1 MNQDYKS
8 IFAEYFHQLAEESG
22 IGFFLM
28 EEGKFI
34 YVNRYIA
41 DTLGYTEEEL
51 LHMNPKDIIYYR
63 DFTFFLD
70 IIKRWMN
77 NEKVTIKKWLRVVK
91 KDNTIVF
98 CEAKAFPVVHK
109 EKSVLMGTFLD
120 VTASVLADQMLR
132 ENDLRYQ
139 RLIRYLPEP
148 IVVHDGEKILYVNLA
163 GLKLF
168 GVSDREQLFSRPY
181 MSLIHPDYREITRE
195 RFSRVYVSDDPL
207 DFIENKLLGLD
218 GRVIDVEVSSIRIH
232 DFQGRPFVIQSVYR
246 DLTQRKKEEE
256 ALIRSEKLS
265 VVGQMAAGIAHE
277 IRNPLTSLK
286 GFTQF
291 LKSKVNHNHEYFDI
305 MLTELDRINT
315 IVQEFMALAKP
326 QAKQFAVHDLAKIF
340 DSVTTLLEPQA
351 IMNNVRMT
359 TEFNSDVP
367 SVYCDEN
374 QLKQVFINLMKNAI
388 EAMPDGGEL
397 KVRLMRNTVDTVLIQ
412 IKDQGVGIPK
422 EQLDLLGGP
431 FYSTKSTGTGLGLM
445 ICFRIIEAHH
455 GTIRFASEP
464 GQGTTAT
471 VELPIC
477 LSL

>member
-91 KDNTIVF
+91 KDNSIVF

-148 IVVHDGEKILYVNLA
+148 IVVHDG
-163 GLKLF
+163 
-168 GVSDREQLFSRPY
+168 
-181 MSLIHPDYREITRE
+181 
-195 RFSRVYVSDDPL
+195 
-207 DFIENKLLGLD
+207 
-218 GRVIDVEVSSIRIH
+218 
-232 DFQGRPFVIQSVYR
+232 
-246 DLTQRKKEEE
+246 
-256 ALIRSEKLS
+256 
-265 VVGQMAAGIAHE
+265 
-277 IRNPLTSLK
+277 
-286 GFTQF
+286 
-291 LKSKVNHNHEYFDI
+291 
-305 MLTELDRINT
+305 
-315 IVQEFMALAKP
+315 
-326 QAKQFAVHDLAKIF
+326 
-340 DSVTTLLEPQA
+340 
-351 IMNNVRMT
+351 
-359 TEFNSDVP
+359 
-367 SVYCDEN
+367 
-374 QLKQVFINLMKNAI
+374 
-388 EAMPDGGEL
+388 
-397 KVRLMRNTVDTVLIQ
+397 
-412 IKDQGVGIPK
+412 
-422 EQLDLLGGP
+422 
-431 FYSTKSTGTGLGLM
+431 
-445 ICFRIIEAHH
+445 
-455 GTIRFASEP
+455 
-464 GQGTTAT
+464 
-471 VELPIC
+471 
-477 LSL
+477 